1 MKVLCYGSFLTVL
14 VYNQANSSNQKKLC
28 GTMLLSLDPN
38 DDRKDDDGFASA
50 LARGKSNL
58 PDGALD
64 AAPKADP
71 KKITDYFR
79 RNVLPYLD
87 PNKKAAVVATIKDI
101 IASDNNIL
109 GDTVIE
115 MVNGIKKSDLPQ
127 RRHFVYEEFLAGVF
141 LYTCITPKNAGNIQN
156 VKELTDEYLSSF
168 DAEAA
173 DIIFVPDHNKLDAVF
188 ADEIKIDAHHIAL
201 LTEVG
206 GKCTACGR
214 ALATSIDSTDTDYSQ
229 IVMIDGEEIIL
240 CVDCARKAKNYT
252 ETQIAD
258 LLSQKEEMTIKTAI
272 VDAVARNEIER
283 QIEEAL
289 REIDQ
294 LDEAP
299 ETKLKTDP
307 APVERKI
314 KGKRL
319 RRDVLNDVLPL
330 FDGVNE
336 ILDRLSAEGVF
347 NIVKLEKN
355 IRRMS
360 EDALTGQ
367 LSQDEIFDVLVETLY
382 NKTGRKYRAAC
393 RIVISYFVQSCEVFE
408 VTNETTK

>member
-1 MKVLCYGSFLTVL
+1 MKVLCYGSLLTVL
-14 VYNQANSSNQKKLC
+14 VYNQAHSSTQKKLC

-38 DDRKDDDGFASA
+38 DDRRDDDGFASA

-58 PDGALD
+58 PDAALD
-64 AAPKADP
+64 AAPDADP
-71 KKITDYFR
+71 KKITEYFKTR
-79 RNVLPYLD
+79 VLPLLD
-87 PNKKAAVVATIKDI
+87 ANKKAAVVAALKDI
-101 IASDNNIL
+101 IASDENIL

-115 MVNGIKKSDLPQ
+115 TVNGIKKNDLPQ
-127 RRHFVYEEFLAGVF
+127 RQHFVYEEFLAGVF

-156 VKELTDEYLSSF
+156 IKELTDEYLSSF

-173 DIIFVPDHNKLDAVF
+173 DIIFEPDHNKLDAAF
-188 ADEIKIDAHHIAL
+188 AEEIAVDAHHIAL

-206 GKCTACGR
+206 GKCTVCGR
-214 ALATSIDSTDTDYSQ
+214 ALATSIDSADTDYSQ
-229 IVMIDGEEIIL
+229 IVNIDGEEVIL
-240 CVDCARKAKNYT
+240 CVDCARKVKSYSEAQK
-252 ETQIAD
+252 AD
-258 LLSQKEEMTIKTAI
+258 LLSQKEEMTIKTAV

-283 QIEEAL
+283 QIEAAL

-294 LDEAP
+294 LDETP

-307 APVERKI
+307 APVEKKI

-336 ILDRLSAEGVF
+336 ILDRLSGEGVF
-347 NIVKLEKN
+347 NIDKLEKN

-360 EDALTGQ
+360 EDADTGQ
-367 LSQDEIFDVLVETLY
+367 LSQDAVFDILVETLY
-382 NKTGRKYRAAC
+382 DKTGRKYRAAC
-393 RIVISYFVQSCEVFE
+393 RIVVSYFVQSCEVFE
-408 VTNETTK
+408 VLNETTK

>member
-14 VYNQANSSNQKKLC
+14 VYNQTHSSTQKKLC
-28 GTMLLSLDPN
+28 GTMLLSLDPH
-38 DDRKDDDGFASA
+38 DDRRDDDGFASA
-50 LARGKSNL
+50 LARGKANL
-58 PDGALD
+58 PDGVLD
-64 AAPKADP
+64 AAPQADP
-71 KKITDYFR
+71 KEVTKYFKA
-79 RNVLPYLD
+79 NVLPYLD
-87 PNKKAAVVATIKDI
+87 QNKRAAVVAALKDI
-101 IASDNNIL
+101 IAADENIL

-115 MVNGIKKSDLPQ
+115 TVNGIKKRDLPQ
-127 RRHFVYEEFLAGVF
+127 WQHFVFEEFLAGVF
-141 LYTCITPKNAGNIQN
+141 LYSCITPKNAGNIKN
-156 VKELTDEYLSSF
+156 VKELTDDYLSSF
-168 DAEAA
+168 DAQAA
-173 DIIFVPDHNKLDAVF
+173 DIVFVSDHNKLDAAF
-188 ADEIKIDAHHIAL
+188 AEEIAVDAHLIAL

-214 ALATSIDSTDTDYSQ
+214 VLATNGDSADTDYSQ
-229 IVMIDGEEIIL
+229 VVEVDGEEVVL
-240 CVDCARKAKNYT
+240 CVDCARKVKNYS
-252 ETQIAD
+252 EAQKAD
-258 LLSQKEEMTIKTAI
+258 LLSQKEEMAIKTAV

-283 QIEEAL
+283 QIEAAL

-294 LDEAP
+294 LDETP

-307 APVERKI
+307 APVEKKI

-347 NIVKLEKN
+347 NIEKLEKN

-367 LSQDEIFDVLVETLY
+367 LSQDTIFDVLVETLF
-382 NKTGRKYRAAC
+382 NKTGRRYRAAC

-408 VTNETTK
+408 VPNETTK

>member
-14 VYNQANSSNQKKLC
+14 VYNQAHSSTQKKLC

-58 PDGALD
+58 PDGVLD
-64 AAPKADP
+64 AAPEADP
-71 KKITDYFR
+71 KKIVEYFKTR
-79 RNVLPYLD
+79 VLPLLD
-87 PNKKAAVVATIKDI
+87 GNKKAAVVAALKDI
-101 IASDNNIL
+101 IKSDENIL

-115 MVNGIKKSDLPQ
+115 TVNGIKKADIAQ
-127 RRHFVYEEFLAGVF
+127 RRHFVYEEFLVGVF
-141 LYTCITPKNAGNIQN
+141 LYVCITPKNAGNVQN

-168 DAEAA
+168 DADAA
-173 DIIFVPDHNKLDAVF
+173 DIVFVPDHNKLDAAF
-188 ADEIKIDAHHIAL
+188 AEEIAVDAHIIAL

-214 ALATSIDSTDTDYSQ
+214 VLATNIDSADTDYSQ
-229 IVMIDGEEIIL
+229 IVNIGGEEVVL
-240 CVDCARKAKNYT
+240 CVDCARKAKSYT
-252 ETQIAD
+252 DSEKAD
-258 LLSQKEEMTIKTAI
+258 LLSQKEELTIKTAI

-283 QIEEAL
+283 QIEAAL

-294 LDEAP
+294 LDETP

-307 APVERKI
+307 APVEKKI
-314 KGKRL
+314 KEKRL
-319 RRDVLNDVLPL
+319 KRDVLNDVLPL

-336 ILDRLSAEGVF
+336 ILDRLSGEGVF
-347 NIVKLEKN
+347 NITKLEKN

-360 EDALTGQ
+360 EDADTGQ
-367 LSQDEIFDVLVETLY
+367 LSQDAIFDILVETLY
-382 NKTGRKYRAAC
+382 DKTGRKYRAAC
-393 RIVISYFVQSCEVFE
+393 RIVVSYFVQSCEVFE
-408 VTNETTK
+408 VLNETTK

>member
-14 VYNQANSSNQKKLC
+14 VFNQANSSKQKKLC

-38 DDRKDDDGFASA
+38 DDRRDDDGFASA

-58 PDGALD
+58 PDGVID
-64 AAPKADP
+64 AAPGADP
-71 KKITDYFR
+71 KKITEYFKTSI
-79 RNVLPYLD
+79 LPYLD
-87 PNKKAAVVATIKDI
+87 PNKKAAVVAALKDI
-101 IASDNNIL
+101 IASDSNIL

-115 MVNGIKKSDLPQ
+115 VVNGIKKSDLSQ
-127 RRHFVYEEFLAGVF
+127 RQHFVYEEFLAGVF
-141 LYTCITPKNAGNIQN
+141 LYTCITPKNSGNIQN
-156 VKELTDEYLSSF
+156 VKELTPEYLSSF
-168 DAEAA
+168 DAAAA
-173 DIIFVPDHNKLDAVF
+173 DIVFVSDHNKLDAVF
-188 ADEIKIDAHHIAL
+188 ADEIAVDAHRIAL

-214 ALATSIDSTDTDYSQ
+214 ILATNADAVDTDYSQ
-229 IVMIDGEEIIL
+229 IVDIDGEEVVL
-240 CVDCARKAKNYT
+240 CVDCARKAKNYSDV
-252 ETQIAD
+252 EKAD
-258 LLSQKEEMTIKTAI
+258 LLSQKEELTIKTAV
-272 VDAVARNEIER
+272 VDAVARHEIER
-283 QIEEAL
+283 QIESAL

-294 LDEAP
+294 LEETP

-307 APVERKI
+307 VPIDRKI

-336 ILDRLSAEGVF
+336 ILDRLSGEGVF
-347 NIVKLEKN
+347 NITKLEKN

-360 EDALTGQ
+360 EDADTEQ
-367 LSQDEIFDVLVETLY
+367 LSQDAIFDILVETLF

-408 VTNETTK
+408 VLNETTK